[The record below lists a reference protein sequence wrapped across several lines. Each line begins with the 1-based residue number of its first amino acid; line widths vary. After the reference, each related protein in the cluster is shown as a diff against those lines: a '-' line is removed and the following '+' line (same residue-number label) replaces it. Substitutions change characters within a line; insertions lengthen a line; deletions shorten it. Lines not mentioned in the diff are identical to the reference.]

1 MSGEHLGEIAAVGE
15 QRAHIH
21 LLARYALM
29 QREHLAH
36 GVPRAPV
43 QAIFLRQEVEI
54 AYHQRLSVF
63 HRDFGETDAL
73 AFALDVLRLTHAH
86 GQDRRLAHLRD
97 ERRTGVDFG
106 RFAALAAARALRQDA
121 HQLVS
126 LQHVRRAF
134 NGGAVGRIALDGER
148 AHARED
154 LPRQAVGVAEQ
165 RVAAHQTHELARTR
179 RHVHK
184 HHVQKRRVVG
194 NHHRTAAVLERAK
207 VLAPVHAIA
216 EQHLEHEADQ
226 HIREVREPMRDLLLV
241 GGAAERAVPHVLVF
255 QKQAHTCTPFSWA
268 SVQMRSMI
276 CSMVRPVESICTASG
291 AGLSGLVSREE
302 SMASRRSMSASTSA

>member
-1 MSGEHLGEIAAVGE
+1 MGGEHLREVAAIRE
-15 QRAHIH
+15 QRDHIH
-21 LLARYALM
+21 LLTRHALM

-54 AYHQRLSVF
+54 AYHQGLSVL
-63 HRDFGETDAL
+63 HRNLREADAL
-73 AFALDVLRLTHAH
+73 AFALDVLRLAHAH
-86 GQDRRLAHLRD
+86 GQDGRLTHLRD
-97 ERRTGVDFG
+97 ECRTGVDFG
-106 RFAALAAARALRQDA
+106 RFAALATTRALRQDA
-121 HQLVS
+121 HQLIS
-126 LQHVRRAF
+126 LQHVHRTLD
-134 NGGAVGRIALDGER
+134 GGAVGRIALDGEC

-165 RVAAHQTHELARTR
+165 RVAAHQAHELARAR
-179 RHVHK
+179 CHVHE

-226 HIREVREPMRDLLLV
+226 HIGEVREPMRDLLLV
-241 GGAAERAVPHVLVF
+241 GGASERAVPHVLVS

-268 SVQMRSMI
+268 SAQIRSMT
-276 CSMVRPVESICTASG
+276 CSIVRPVESICTASG